1 MSVFHDYNSASAHF
15 KGVRTPSKGKPVR
28 SFGRLFFNNYD
39 KSYDLYVHGRKLLCL
54 SPDNTLTFTLN
65 ETDRKYIGNTLSMAL
80 DDCIPFVWER
90 KAVNRYLIFH
100 LTEPRHQQSWDI
112 YRDRRKDAQEYF
124 EGIQFNMLTGEC
136 LNPRPPFHQAIVPE
150 IRKAWLTALRKWK
163 RGLKVRVKVGG
174 FDDLIRKSLAA
185 QANLARYRTP
195 VFDGKVELD
204 ILYRCIK
211 NNEHPT
217 DMMRMI
223 VDATIYSL
231 GYYRGDSVTKDDVL
245 KYVETML
252 TARSMDLRKRFGVFG
267 EEHING

>member
-1 MSVFHDYNSASAHF
+1 
-15 KGVRTPSKGKPVR
+15 
-28 SFGRLFFNNYD
+28 
-39 KSYDLYVHGRKLLCL
+39 
-54 SPDNTLTFTLN
+54 
-65 ETDRKYIGNTLSMAL
+65 
-80 DDCIPFVWER
+80 
-90 KAVNRYLIFH
+90 
-100 LTEPRHQQSWDI
+100 
-112 YRDRRKDAQEYF
+112 
-124 EGIQFNMLTGEC
+124 
-136 LNPRPPFHQAIVPE
+136 
-150 IRKAWLTALRKWK
+150 
-163 RGLKVRVKVGG
+163 LKVRVKVGG

-195 VFDGKVELD
+195 VFDGKEELD

-217 DMMRMI
+217 DMMLMI

>member
-90 KAVNRYLIFH
+90 KAVNRH
-100 LTEPRHQQSWDI
+100 LVYHMTEPRHQHSWEE
-112 YRDRRKDAQEYF
+112 YRVNRKNAPEFF

-136 LNPRPPFHQAIVPE
+136 LNRRPDLITQVVPE
-150 IRKAWLTALRKWK
+150 RRTIWLRSLRAWK
-163 RGLKVRVKVGG
+163 RGVKVRARVGG
-174 FDDLIRKSLAA
+174 FDSLIKTASPPSTLRSPLWDRKE
-185 QANLARYRTP
+185 
-195 VFDGKVELD
+195 ELD
-204 ILYRCIK
+204 ILYNCIK

-217 DMMRMI
+217 DMMRML
-223 VDATIYSL
+223 VEGATYSA
-231 GYYRGDSVTKDDVL
+231 GYYNRAKLNGSDVAVYTNNVL
-245 KYVETML
+245 NTQSI
-252 TARSMDLRKRFGVFG
+252 ALRKKFGVFG
-267 EEHING
+267 EGNK